1 MRFHDDEIETFSLR
15 ERIVYMEVVV
25 EGSMKDR
32 YRIARLSIVFQDSR
46 ILIKLVF
53 GEFFLYILSCVE
65 MNNYL
70 LREIEKLMLR
80 YRIFRGYEI
89 LT

>member
-15 ERIVYMEVVV
+15 EKIVYVEVVV

-53 GEFFLYILSCVE
+53 GEFFLYISCVE